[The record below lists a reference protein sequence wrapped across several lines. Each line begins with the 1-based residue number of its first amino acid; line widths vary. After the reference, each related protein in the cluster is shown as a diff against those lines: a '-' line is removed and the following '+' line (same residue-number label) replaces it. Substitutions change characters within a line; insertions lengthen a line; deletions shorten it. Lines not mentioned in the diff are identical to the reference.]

1 MALSAIGFGLA
12 PAIRVRRMR
21 LHDALKTGRT
31 ITSDRRGQ
39 RVRATLVITE
49 IALALTLVLSASLLL
64 RSFATLAAFNPG
76 FPLERLLTF
85 QVYPPMSRYDSP
97 ERRADFYTR
106 ASQAVAAIPGVLS
119 VGTASSA
126 PLLGGGDGLTPFLV
140 NGRPPVPVQ
149 DAPLVEW
156 YDAGPGFFPTL
167 GVPIVQGR
175 NLSENDRPGT
185 TTTALVNQTM
195 AARHWPDGS
204 AVGARLSLP
213 QWDTE
218 VEIVGVVPDLVA
230 FRSKAAEP
238 AVYVSN
244 LQRPRGASFFV
255 VRTTENPTAIAADV
269 RAALTRLDPDVEP
282 YYLTSMEELLRAQLV
297 APRFSL
303 LLIAFFATVAL
314 ILCTAGLYAVI
325 AYTVAARTREFGIR
339 MALGAQPADVLRGVL
354 ADGGRLLATG
364 VLLGLLGAFYFTR
377 LMRGLIEGVTT
388 TDPLAVILSVLILSL
403 VGAAALLA
411 PAMRAGRTDPV
422 TVLRE
427 E

>member
-1 MALSAIGFGLA
+1 
-12 PAIRVRRMR
+12 
-21 LHDALKTGRT
+21 
-31 ITSDRRGQ
+31 
-39 RVRATLVITE
+39 
-49 IALALTLVLSASLLL
+49 
-64 RSFATLAAFNPG
+64 
-76 FPLERLLTF
+76 
-85 QVYPPMSRYDSP
+85 
-97 ERRADFYTR
+97 
-106 ASQAVAAIPGVLS
+106 VAAIPGVLS